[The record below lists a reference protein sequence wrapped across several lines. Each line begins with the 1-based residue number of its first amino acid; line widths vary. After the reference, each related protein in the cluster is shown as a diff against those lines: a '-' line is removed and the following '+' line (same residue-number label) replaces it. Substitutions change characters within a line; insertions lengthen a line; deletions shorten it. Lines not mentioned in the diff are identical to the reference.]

1 MSQRMHRGH
10 WKVQNKGGWNTQN
23 VLHVPEH
30 KQLSLNRED
39 Q

>member
-23 VLHVPEH
+23 VLYVPEH